1 MSSSPGIIKEHDK
14 SREDRTGEERPL
26 PLTPLQEL
34 ERANGYR
41 WAALDGDLDPPTYFP
56 PEAAVN

>member
-1 MSSSPGIIKEHDK
+1 MSSSREIFKEHDD
-14 SREDRTGEERPL
+14 SREGSTVDERPP

-34 ERANGYR
+34 ERASGYR

-56 PEAAVN
+56 PQAVN